1 LFLCVPFS
9 VDFFF
14 LAPGKQASM
23 EKAPWKLNK
32 EMADVMGGVSS
43 ELYQQ
48 YKQRCI
54 QAFTAA
60 RKYAKEAITMIEIMQ
75 FHSNFPAFR
84 LETSF
89 LFISL
94 IISLIS
100 SLFFSF
106 SYNRNAVRD
115 FRYRYALDVPDSNI
129 PKTVE
134 GLLRRYVVLS
144 WFLLIFVLLYPVSC
158 CC

>member
-1 LFLCVPFS
+1 
-9 VDFFF
+9 
-14 LAPGKQASM
+14 M

-54 QAFTAA
+54 QAFSAA

-89 LFISL
+89 LLITQIIPSSFRLVIIVMQFVISV
-94 IISLIS
+94 I
-100 SLFFSF
+100 
-106 SYNRNAVRD
+106 VMH
-115 FRYRYALDVPDSNI
+115 
-129 PKTVE
+129 
-134 GLLRRYVVLS
+134 
-144 WFLLIFVLLYPVSC
+144 
-158 CC
+158 

>member
-1 LFLCVPFS
+1 LFPCFPFS
-9 VDFFF
+9 VGVFF

-89 LFISL
+89 LCISFIS
-94 IISLIS
+94 S
-100 SLFFSF
+100 SFFFF

-115 FRYRYALDVPDSNI
+115 FRYRYALEVPDSNI

-144 WFLLIFVLLYPVSC
+144 WFLLIFVLL
-158 CC
+158 